1 MESAHPTAPASAS
14 RTVRTINL
22 LAIIIPFIGLI
33 LGAVVLWGRG
43 FSWTQLVL
51 LLVMYLLTTL
61 GITLGYHRLF
71 THRAFQATRGVK
83 AVLAVLGSMSVE
95 GPVLN
100 WVAIHRRHHQHSDRP
115 DDPHSPHL
123 HGKGLRGLFKG
134 LYHAHIGWLLLAD
147 PPGLTRY
154 IRDLLADGMLRRISK
169 LFTLWVALGLV
180 IPAVLGGLLTMSWMG
195 ALWGFLWAGL
205 IRIFLLN
212 HVTWSINS
220 ICHLWGTRPFRC
232 PDQSR
237 NNFVFGVL
245 ALGEGWHNNH
255 HAFPSSARH
264 GLRWWEID
272 ASYWVLRALA
282 LVGLAWK
289 VKLPSAESMSMKRR
303 RRGAAATA

>member
-1 MESAHPTAPASAS
+1 MESEHSTLPASAS
-14 RTVRTINL
+14 TTVRTINL
-22 LAIIIPFIGLI
+22 LAIIIPFLGLI
-33 LGAVVLWGRG
+33 AGAAVLWGRG
-43 FSWTQLVL
+43 FSWSQLGL

-61 GITLGYHRLF
+61 GVTLGYHRLF
-71 THRAFQATRGVK
+71 THRAFQATRAVR

-134 LYHAHIGWLLLAD
+134 LYHAHIGWLLRPD

-154 IRDLLADGMLRRISK
+154 IRDLLADGMLRKISK
-169 LFTLWVALGLV
+169 LFTFWVALGLV
-180 IPAVLGGLLTMSWMG
+180 IPAVLGGILTMSWMG
-195 ALWGFLWAGL
+195 VLWGFLWAGL

-220 ICHLWGTRPFRC
+220 ICHMWGTRPFRC
-232 PDQSR
+232 ADQSR

-255 HAFPSSARH
+255 HAFPTSARH

-272 ASYWVLRALA
+272 VSYWVLRALA

-289 VKLPSAESMSMKRR
+289 VKLPSAESMALKRR